1 MRIFVSF
8 LALFA
13 LLAVPA
19 HAQFGRIVPRD
30 VRNVMNDAQASDSGC
45 EEGRKKSAGSRVLGG
60 ILGRTARNAAN
71 RSGVS
76 RWVPSAQF
84 SGELT
89 EAIACRLDPE
99 EQAQAADATLR
110 ATRSDQY
117 GEEGGEEDLPAIGS
131 SAAWTSATRDDVSGT
146 STVTAREETA
156 GELDCITVTDVIIVD
171 GEETTANKRMC
182 RPPGSR
188 RYAIVA

>member
-1 MRIFVSF
+1 MRLLVSF
-8 LALFA
+8 LASFA

-19 HAQFGRIVPRD
+19 HAQFGRIIPRD
-30 VRNVMNDAQASDSGC
+30 VRNVVNDATASDSGC
-45 EEGRKKSAGSRVLGG
+45 EEGMKKSAGSRVLGG

-71 RSGVS
+71 QSGVS

-84 SGELT
+84 SSELT

-99 EQAQAADATLR
+99 EQAQAAEATLR
-110 ATRSDQY
+110 ATRSDEF
-117 GEEGGEEDLPAIGS
+117 GEEGEDDLPAVGS
-131 SAAWTSATRDDVSGT
+131 SASWTSATRDDVSGT
-146 STVTAREETA
+146 STVTAREETD
-156 GELDCITVTDVIIVD
+156 GDLDCITVTDVIIVK

-188 RYAIVA
+188 RYSIVA